1 MAQNPFSQL
10 PFTQLAPPR
19 QERVWCVLMGRHYK
33 ALVSDLTDPLA
44 FPQNRLLA
52 TRPQI
57 LVHAPEIVYPCP
69 LYHVENTF
77 DVYARVTATEPW
89 PPIRQILLH
98 PPEITRSP
106 HNRKFWFI
114 RPESRTRVHSST
126 LKMCFT
132 RA

>member
-19 QERVWCVLMGRHYK
+19 QARVWCVLMGRHYE
-33 ALVSDLTDPLA
+33 ALVSDLTDLLA
-44 FPQNRLLA
+44 FPQNRPLA

-57 LVHAPEIVYPCP
+57 LVRAPEIVYPRP

-89 PPIRQILLH
+89 PPIRRILLL
-98 PPEITRSP
+98 PLEITRSP
-106 HNRKFWFI
+106 QTANSGSCARNRV
-114 RPESRTRVHSST
+114 PAST
-126 LKMCFT
+126 LPRQKHV
-132 RA
+132 